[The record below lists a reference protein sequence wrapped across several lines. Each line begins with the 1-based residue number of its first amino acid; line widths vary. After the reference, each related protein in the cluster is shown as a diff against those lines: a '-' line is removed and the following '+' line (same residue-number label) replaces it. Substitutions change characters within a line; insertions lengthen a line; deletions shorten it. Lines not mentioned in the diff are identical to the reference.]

1 MNTKTNTKTN
11 TNPAPKGATK
21 TPVRD
26 SLTTQ
31 YKFWIETREVNDLNP
46 RWVLPGVSTYTE
58 WTGLTAK
65 RAKDMYAYTHQSQP
79 SNVTSFGWEEMK

>member
-31 YKFWIETREVNDLNP
+31 YKFWVSTREE
-46 RWVLPGVSTYTE
+46 YTE

-65 RAKDMYAYTHQSQP
+65 RAKDMYAYTNQSQP